1 MTEGPTAPDAHTY
14 IRRHQDHHP
23 HLVGFARTFVGTPWA
38 AEDAVAEAYFVVW
51 RRLRSGQSVGDV
63 PAALKAAVRDLA
75 LAAASRDRGQTVSY
89 VELLA
94 GVIEDLPQRWVK
106 ALWQAEAERQAPVAS
121 TGRRGEAGV
130 SPAAALERA
139 RDGMRQHFLRAQPGA
154 PADPACGWCWERL
167 PEHVRGVDSPSQAE
181 QVAVHVAGCADCRAR
196 MERLMAAD
204 ARLPALVGPALMVL
218 LARGT
223 AEYLVPLAR
232 EGGAV
237 AALSSGGAH
246 AAPATV
252 KLATV
257 ARTAGNRVRGRA
269 TRAGRPVA
277 VAAAAGALAL
287 AGAAVAAGLVLT
299 NGDSPGQDQR
309 TAASTPSSAPSSD
322 GSSPAWGAESARSGA
337 SGHEASGD
345 ASSGRSAADGPS
357 SGAADRSP
365 SPSTPSPSASSARG
379 TTGASG
385 APQSASASP
394 APSAPTT
401 GAGGGGKATATTPT
415 RPPATQPTPTRTQ
428 SATPKPTQ
436 TPGQTASATPEPT
449 ASPTE
454 SPAAEPGKPAKSN
467 KTADA
472 SEQPSAPGR
481 GGANGWDNN

>member
-23 HLVGFARTFVGTPWA
+23 HLVGFARTFVGTPSA

-89 VELLA
+89 AELLA

-337 SGHEASGD
+337 SGQASGD

-385 APQSASASP
+385 APQSASATP

>member
-1 MTEGPTAPDAHTY
+1 MTEGPAAPDADTY

-23 HLVGFARTFVGTPWA
+23 HLVGYARTFVGTA
-38 AEDAVAEAYFVVW
+38 RSAEDAVAEAYFLVW
-51 RRLRSGQSVGDV
+51 RRLRSGQPVGDV

-75 LAAASRDRGQTVSY
+75 LAAASRDRGQSVSY

-218 LARGT
+218 LTRGT

-246 AAPATV
+246 AAAATV
-252 KLATV
+252 KSV
-257 ARTAGNRVRGRA
+257 ARSAGYRVRGRV

-277 VAAAAGALAL
+277 VAATAGALAL

-309 TAASTPSSAPSSD
+309 TAASTSSSASSSE
-322 GSSPAWGAESARSGA
+322 GSSPAWGEESARSGTA
-337 SGHEASGD
+337 GHEASGD
-345 ASSGRSAADGPS
+345 ASSGRSAADDPS

-365 SPSTPSPSASSARG
+365 SSSTPSSSASSAHG

-385 APQSASASP
+385 ASDASGASGTRQSTSASP
-394 APSAPTT
+394 APTAPGKAPTRSPV
-401 GAGGGGKATATTPT
+401 A
-415 RPPATQPTPTRTQ
+415 QPTPTRTQ
-428 SATPKPTQ
+428 STTPEPTQ
-436 TPGQTASATPEPT
+436 TPGQTVGATPEPT

-454 SPAAEPGKPAKSN
+454 SPAAESDKS
-467 KTADA
+467 ADA
-472 SEQPSAPGR
+472 TEQPPAPGR
-481 GGANGWDNN
+481 GGADGWDNN